1 MMGSA
6 GGKTMYRRSHLTVV
20 QIVVLCLFLASV
32 QYCRDHEQEMA
43 DKDFEAALKEDTSA
57 ANALT
62 SEERAEGWELLFD
75 GTSLDHWRGFKQQ
88 GIPIG
93 WVIRGGAIHFSGGEQ
108 GGDIISREQYQDFE
122 LKVEWRVSEGGNS
135 GIFFHVSED
144 FDRAWESGPEMQV
157 LDNDRHRDGSKPE
170 TRAGTNYALHPA
182 SQEVV
187 KPAGEW
193 NQFGLIVN
201 GAHVEHWVNGKEIVG
216 YELWSEDWKERVAK
230 SKFAAMPAYG
240 QSKTGHIALQDHGD
254 PVWFRAIKI
263 RRLNSE

>member
-1 MMGSA
+1 MI
-6 GGKTMYRRSHLTVV
+6 RSRYPALLLVTALSLLAPRHVRGEVPLNGLTG
-20 QIVVLCLFLASV
+20 
-32 QYCRDHEQEMA
+32 
-43 DKDFEAALKEDTSA
+43 
-57 ANALT
+57 
-62 SEERAEGWELLFD
+62 AEKRGGWELLFD
-75 GTSLDHWRGFKQQ
+75 GKSAEKWRNYKQDS
-88 GIPIG
+88 ISKG
-93 WVIRGGAIHFSGGEQ
+93 WVVKDGLLIRAAAGA
-108 GGDIISREQYQDFE
+108 GDIITKEQYEHFE
-122 LKVEWRVSEGGNS
+122 LSIEYRISPGGNS

-182 SQEVV
+182 SKEVV